1 MRTSVHSW
9 SFQRRFQ
16 AEPAF
21 TVRDMISQVAD
32 LGFTG
37 VELLTGAAG
46 GNTGHLK
53 SDEPGEVESIVR
65 FAERRDVRVDCLS
78 TYNDFAFVPNEEW
91 RLANIAY
98 IQHWLA
104 VAGSLGVTNIR
115 MLTGYYVR
123 GHGQLRLQDLVLA
136 GIRAC
141 APHAERAG
149 VNMALE
155 NHSSVFLE
163 ADDICRL
170 IDAVGSPR
178 LTTCPDPTNW
188 SPLVLTG
195 TADEPERELMF
206 RSVAAIARR
215 ATQSHLKIQGITPD
229 GQLQGFGAAGLARL
243 LGIYRDAGYDGALAF
258 EHVGPGDALTELAI
272 AKRIVEEAIAR
283 LPAATAAADG
293 SAAAITSSPTATSQA
308 AHS

>member
-1 MRTSVHSW
+1 MRTAVHSW

-16 AEPAF
+16 AESAF
-21 TVRDMISQVAD
+21 TVREMISLVAD

-46 GNTGHLK
+46 GNAGHLR
-53 SDEPGEVESIVR
+53 SDDPHEVEAIVR
-65 FAERRDVRVDCLS
+65 FAQGRGVRVDCLS

-104 VAGSLGVTNIR
+104 LAGSLGVANIR

-123 GHGQLRLQDLVLA
+123 GHSQIRLQDLVLD

-163 ADDICRL
+163 ADDIRYL

-188 SPLVLTG
+188 SPGFLAG
-195 TADEPERELMF
+195 TADAAERELLF
-206 RSVAAIARR
+206 RSVAGIAPR

-229 GQLQGFGAAGLARL
+229 GQLMGFGAEGLARL
-243 LGIYRDAGYDGALAF
+243 LGIYRAAGYDGALAF
-258 EHVGPGDALTELAI
+258 EHVGPGNALTELPI
-272 AKRIVEEAIAR
+272 AKRIVDQAIAR
-283 LPAATAAADG
+283 LAPVGPIAAVPAP
-293 SAAAITSSPTATSQA
+293 SSPTSQPQA
-308 AHS
+308 DHA

>member
-1 MRTSVHSW
+1 MRTAVHSW

-16 AEPAF
+16 SDPAF
-21 TVRDMISQVAD
+21 TIRDFISLAAD
-32 LGFTG
+32 LGFSG

-46 GNTGHLK
+46 GNTGHLR
-53 SDEPGEVESIVR
+53 SDDPIEVERIVR
-65 FAERRDVRVDCLS
+65 FAESRGVRVDSLS

-104 VAGSLGVTNIR
+104 LAGSLGVANIR

-123 GHGQLRLQDLVLA
+123 GVSQIRLQDLVLA

-141 APHAERAG
+141 APHAQRAG

-163 ADDICRL
+163 ADDIRYL

-188 SPLVLTG
+188 SPAFLAG
-195 TADEPERELMF
+195 TADGPERELVF
-206 RSVAAIARR
+206 RSVATIAPW
-215 ATQSHLKIQGITPD
+215 ATQSHLKIQGITSD
-229 GQLQGFGAAGLARL
+229 GQLQGFGAEGLARL
-243 LGIYRDAGYDGALAF
+243 LGIYRDAGYRGALAF
-258 EHVGPGDALTELAI
+258 EHVGPGDELTELPM
-272 AKRIVEEAIAR
+272 AKRIVDEAIR
-283 LPAATAAADG
+283 LAESTTVAPAAATTTAK
-293 SAAAITSSPTATSQA
+293 
-308 AHS
+308 AHA